1 MAEKPQ
7 IYFGTDVIKKYFL
20 PDKVQFFEHKKMNE
34 GQKRL
39 YESMTNNEWKMN
51 QTTQDITM
59 NVKVAEERK
68 ALFDTTIVA
77 YKIYWGN
84 AETVYEDKKINGN
97 WNNLEQWEKVRDEM
111 PSDLALE
118 IQSDIIDL
126 NNLIGKKK

>member
-7 IYFGTDVIKKYFL
+7 VYFGTDVTRKYFL

-51 QTTQDITM
+51 QVTQEISM
-59 NVKVAEERK
+59 NMKLAEERR
-68 ALFDTTIVA
+68 ALFDVAVIA

-84 AETVYEDKKINGN
+84 AETIYEGRKINGSWDN
-97 WNNLEQWEKVRDEM
+97 PEQWEKVRDEM

-126 NNLIGKKK
+126 NNLIKKK